1 MRTNIPKAFLF
12 FLALITAFANPS
24 LAREQEY
31 VERLHSPATVRGF
44 IGGESHDTYVIRAR
58 KGQIM
63 TVRISWRREHLNPGT
78 NHAEFYVGEAPD
90 FDGDRYVKFG
100 KESDKGRRWSG
111 RIPVTKDYYIY
122 VMAHPTAHY
131 TLRVT
136 VK

>member
-1 MRTNIPKAFLF
+1 MLIELQRVLLSFVFLLMPLVGASVPRT
-12 FLALITAFANPS
+12 
-24 LAREQEY
+24 QEHA
-31 VERLHSPATVRGF
+31 ERLRSPAVVRGF

-58 KGQIM
+58 KGQTM
-63 TVRISWRREHLNPGT
+63 TVRISWRREYLHPGS

-100 KESDKGRRWSG
+100 RESNNGRRWSG
-111 RIPVTKDYYIY
+111 KIPVTKDYYIY

-131 TLRVT
+131 NLRVT